1 MCILGVARQNSR
13 ITVFILNS
21 APAEEST
28 LEAFVHG
35 LIRSTLSSEA
45 DRSAK
50 LTERRRILRITLS
63 SYLRLVNGR
72 RIQTLQEEGI
82 VSSRNN
88 SQPLFCALLFVA
100 NHPIGLFAHRS
111 PSQLNRRSRSRSI
124 DSGKVSRSSTNDT
137 CNAEVIKSGSRFIIC
152 ATVVTPQNNN
162 HIVAF
167 LDVDSIRS
175 KGLPSSLLVQCQTA
189 IQSDASGRQSL
200 ISNTGRQCGTCCKF
214 NISRNEGYTHIIPQ
228 SRSTLTLT
236 SPVVLEGISTTLE
249 MEQLGCI
256 YNCSTVRVGIRGTT
270 IIRDI
275 ECVRTL
281 TVVSSR
287 TIYPSVSHFSVNE
300 EPLISILEVIC
311 ICVTYLRRHLFGLEG
326 KHNRFA
332 LIFLTAIFAQIEII
346 CRTFLK
352 TLYDNRVLSNNRV
365 LSRCLTSSNT
375 CILPAH
381 TILIVIPR
389 EGCCSSRDIRNAQ
402 TLRHTASQTTDL
414 EVINCTRSVTR
425 IRVISPYDNNF
436 MVASL
441 RYFNLAQLTLPIR
454 LSAQFATAIQCNPT
468 IR

>member
-1 MCILGVARQNSR
+1 MEHFSC
-13 ITVFILNS
+13 
-21 APAEEST
+21 
-28 LEAFVHG
+28 
-35 LIRSTLSSEA
+35 
-45 DRSAK
+45 K
-50 LTERRRILRITLS
+50 
-63 SYLRLVNGR
+63 Y
-72 RIQTLQEEGI
+72 
-82 VSSRNN
+82 SSRF
-88 SQPLFCALLFVA
+88 SVRIC
-100 NHPIGLFAHRS
+100 
-111 PSQLNRRSRSRSI
+111 
-124 DSGKVSRSSTNDT
+124 VS
-137 CNAEVIKSGSRFIIC
+137 C
-152 ATVVTPQNNN
+152 
-162 HIVAF
+162 
-167 LDVDSIRS
+167 
-175 KGLPSSLLVQCQTA
+175 
-189 IQSDASGRQSL
+189 
-200 ISNTGRQCGTCCKF
+200 
-214 NISRNEGYTHIIPQ
+214 
-228 SRSTLTLT
+228 
-236 SPVVLEGISTTLE
+236 
-249 MEQLGCI
+249 
-256 YNCSTVRVGIRGTT
+256 TT
-270 IIRDI
+270 IVGDI

-281 TVVSSR
+281 TIVSSLAVCPCILQR
-287 TIYPSVSHFSVNE
+287 TIVE

-311 ICVTYLRRHLFGLEG
+311 ICVTYLFRHLLGLEG

-332 LIFLTAIFAQIEII
+332 LIFFTAIFAQIEIV

-389 EGCCSSRDIRNAQ
+389 EGSSISRNIRNAQ